1 METISERRTQETTGT
16 RTGGQ
21 MRRLAQILAI
31 LIPLAFAPRIMA
43 QQARQTQ
50 PSAVPDLQGVY
61 QSIPDSMTLPGGLK
75 NAGSPAAIELLP
87 EAARQ
92 AKSIDLRQDA
102 SKMCQPVGPFRMMA
116 ATETKIELVPVR
128 SMIVMLFED
137 LSHGM
142 MRTIYLKRGH
152 KPKTEPTWLGDSVGR
167 WEGNTL
173 IVDTIGF
180 NDQTWLNGEGAQHS
194 DALHLVVG
202 AVYDRP
208 RCLGSDIV
216 GGHRGC
222 EQIDG
227 SQTYQMSNVCCAMS
241 DELVKTTH

>member
-1 METISERRTQETTGT
+1 
-16 RTGGQ
+16 

-31 LIPLAFAPRIMA
+31 VIPLAFAPRIMA
-43 QQARQTQ
+43 QQARQTLS
-50 PSAVPDLQGVY
+50 SAVPDLQGVY
-61 QSIPDSMTLPGGLK
+61 QSIPDSTTLPGGLK

-92 AKSIDLRQDA
+92 AKSIDLREDP

-116 ATETKIELVPVR
+116 AKQTKIELVPVS

-180 NDQTWLNGEGAQHS
+180 NDQTWLNDGGAQHS
-194 DALHLVVG
+194 EALHLVERI
-202 AVYDRP
+202 RP
-208 RCLGSDIV
+208 VLAGQYLEYKVTAEDPKTLAKPYSYTRYYKKLDSEIMDDP
-216 GGHRGC
+216 C
-222 EQIDG
+222 E
-227 SQTYQMSNVCCAMS
+227 
-241 DELVKTTH
+241 DEQ

>member
-1 METISERRTQETTGT
+1 
-16 RTGGQ
+16 

-31 LIPLAFAPRIMA
+31 VIPLAFAPRIMA
-43 QQARQTQ
+43 QQARQTLS
-50 PSAVPDLQGVY
+50 SAVPDLQGVY

-92 AKSIDLRQDA
+92 AKSIDLRQDP

-116 ATETKIELVPVR
+116 AKQTKIELVPVS

-180 NDQTWLNGEGAQHS
+180 NDQTWLNDGGAPHS
-194 DALHLVVG
+194 EALHLVERI
-202 AVYDRP
+202 RP
-208 RCLGSDIV
+208 VLAGQYLEYKVTAEDPKTLAKPYSYTRYYKKLDSEIMDAP
-216 GGHRGC
+216 C
-222 EQIDG
+222 E
-227 SQTYQMSNVCCAMS
+227 
-241 DELVKTTH
+241 DEQ

>member
-1 METISERRTQETTGT
+1 
-16 RTGGQ
+16 
-21 MRRLAQILAI
+21 MRRLAQILPI

-92 AKSIDLRQDA
+92 AKSIDLRQDP

-116 ATETKIELVPVR
+116 AKQTKIELVPVI

-180 NDQTWLNGEGAQHS
+180 NDQTWLNDGGAPHS
-194 DALHLVVG
+194 EALHLVERIRPVLAG
-202 AVYDRP
+202 QYLEYKVTAVDPKTLAKPYSYTRYYKKLDSEIMDDP
-208 RCLGSDIV
+208 
-216 GGHRGC
+216 C
-222 EQIDG
+222 E
-227 SQTYQMSNVCCAMS
+227 
-241 DELVKTTH
+241 DEQ

>member
-1 METISERRTQETTGT
+1 
-16 RTGGQ
+16 

-31 LIPLAFAPRIMA
+31 VIPLAFAPRIMA

-50 PSAVPDLQGVY
+50 SSAVPDLQGVY
-61 QSIPDSMTLPGGLK
+61 QSIPDSTTLPGGLK

-92 AKSIDLRQDA
+92 AKSIDLREDP

-116 ATETKIELVPVR
+116 AKQTKIELVPVS

-180 NDQTWLNGEGAQHS
+180 NDQTWLNDGGAPHS
-194 DALHLVVG
+194 EALHLVERI
-202 AVYDRP
+202 RP
-208 RCLGSDIV
+208 VLAGQYLEYKVTAEDPKTLAKPYSYTRYYKKLDSEIMDAP
-216 GGHRGC
+216 C
-222 EQIDG
+222 E
-227 SQTYQMSNVCCAMS
+227 
-241 DELVKTTH
+241 DEQ

>member
-1 METISERRTQETTGT
+1 
-16 RTGGQ
+16 
-21 MRRLAQILAI
+21 MRRLAQILVI
-31 LIPLAFAPRIMA
+31 VIPLAFAPRIMA
-43 QQARQTQ
+43 QQARQTLS
-50 PSAVPDLQGVY
+50 PAVPDLQGVY
-61 QSIPDSMTLPGGLK
+61 QSIPDSTTLPGGLK

-92 AKSIDLRQDA
+92 AKSIDLREDP

-116 ATETKIELVPVR
+116 AKQTKIELVPVS

-180 NDQTWLNGEGAQHS
+180 NDQTWLNDGGAPHS
-194 DALHLVVG
+194 EALHLVERI
-202 AVYDRP
+202 RP
-208 RCLGSDIV
+208 VLAGQYLEYKVTAEDPKTLAKPYSYTRYYKKLDSEIMDDP
-216 GGHRGC
+216 C
-222 EQIDG
+222 E
-227 SQTYQMSNVCCAMS
+227 
-241 DELVKTTH
+241 DEQ

>member
-1 METISERRTQETTGT
+1 
-16 RTGGQ
+16 

-31 LIPLAFAPRIMA
+31 VIPLAFAPRIMA
-43 QQARQTQ
+43 QQARQTLS
-50 PSAVPDLQGVY
+50 SAVPDLQGVY
-61 QSIPDSMTLPGGLK
+61 QSIPDSTTLPGGLK

-92 AKSIDLRQDA
+92 AKSIDLREDP

-116 ATETKIELVPVR
+116 AKQTKIELVPVS

-152 KPKTEPTWLGDSVGR
+152 KPKTDPTWLGDSVGR

-173 IVDTIGF
+173 VVDTIGF
-180 NDQTWLNGEGAQHS
+180 NDQTWLNDGGAPHS
-194 DALHLVVG
+194 EALHLVERIRPVLAG
-202 AVYDRP
+202 QYLEYKVTAVDPKTLAKPYSYTRYYKKLDSEIMDDP
-208 RCLGSDIV
+208 
-216 GGHRGC
+216 C
-222 EQIDG
+222 E
-227 SQTYQMSNVCCAMS
+227 
-241 DELVKTTH
+241 DEQ

>member
-1 METISERRTQETTGT
+1 
-16 RTGGQ
+16 
-21 MRRLAQILAI
+21 MRRLAQILVI
-31 LIPLAFAPRIMA
+31 VIPLAFAPRIMA
-43 QQARQTQ
+43 QQARQTLS
-50 PSAVPDLQGVY
+50 SAVPDLQGVY
-61 QSIPDSMTLPGGLK
+61 QSIPDSTTLPGGLK

-92 AKSIDLRQDA
+92 AKSIDLREDP

-116 ATETKIELVPVR
+116 AKQTKIELVPVS

-180 NDQTWLNGEGAQHS
+180 NDQTWLNDGGAPHS
-194 DALHLVVG
+194 EALHLVERI
-202 AVYDRP
+202 RP
-208 RCLGSDIV
+208 VLAGQYLEYKVTAEDPKTLAKPYSYTRYYKKLDSEIMDDP
-216 GGHRGC
+216 C
-222 EQIDG
+222 E
-227 SQTYQMSNVCCAMS
+227 
-241 DELVKTTH
+241 DEQ

>member
-1 METISERRTQETTGT
+1 
-16 RTGGQ
+16 
-21 MRRLAQILAI
+21 MRRLAQILPI

-43 QQARQTQ
+43 QQARQTR
-50 PSAVPDLQGVY
+50 PSAVSDLQGVY
-61 QSIPDSMTLPGGLK
+61 QSIPDSITLPGGLK

-92 AKSIDLRQDA
+92 AKSIDLRQDP

-116 ATETKIELVPVR
+116 ATETKIELVPVS

-180 NDQTWLNGEGAQHS
+180 NDQTWLNDGGAQHS
-194 DALHLVVG
+194 EALHLVERI
-202 AVYDRP
+202 RP
-208 RCLGSDIV
+208 VLDGQYLEYKVTAEDPKTLAKPYSYTRYYKKLDSEIMDDP
-216 GGHRGC
+216 C
-222 EQIDG
+222 E
-227 SQTYQMSNVCCAMS
+227 
-241 DELVKTTH
+241 DEQ